1 MIKQIKSD
9 KIRDEID
16 LMELFFKILKHWKL
30 ILISTILAGTIAYM
44 YAKYCIT
51 PLYSSTSM
59 LYVLSKSTSITSLAD
74 IQLGSDLTNDY
85 LVVVK
90 SRPIID
96 KVIDNLGL
104 NESYGSLYSRISLS
118 NPSDSRILTITVTDT
133 SPQRAKIIAD
143 EMAEV
148 SAAFIAEKMDQD
160 PPSIIQY
167 GYDDG
172 GKISPNIR
180 RKTLKGAIVGAFIA
194 IAWIVIIFLLD
205 DTIEDRDD
213 VEKKLGLNYLGL
225 VPYNEEYKEAEIVE
239 EKKKI
244 LRKIRRRK

>member
-1 MIKQIKSD
+1 
-9 KIRDEID
+9 
-16 LMELFFKILKHWKL
+16 
-30 ILISTILAGTIAYM
+30 
-44 YAKYCIT
+44 
-51 PLYSSTSM
+51 
-59 LYVLSKSTSITSLAD
+59 
-74 IQLGSDLTNDY
+74 
-85 LVVVK
+85 
-90 SRPIID
+90 
-96 KVIDNLGL
+96 
-104 NESYGSLYSRISLS
+104 
-118 NPSDSRILTITVTDT
+118 
-133 SPQRAKIIAD
+133 
-143 EMAEV
+143 MAEV

>member
-1 MIKQIKSD
+1 M
-9 KIRDEID
+9 
-16 LMELFFKILKHWKL
+16 
-30 ILISTILAGTIAYM
+30 
-44 YAKYCIT
+44 
-51 PLYSSTSM
+51 
-59 LYVLSKSTSITSLAD
+59 
-74 IQLGSDLTNDY
+74 
-85 LVVVK
+85 
-90 SRPIID
+90 
-96 KVIDNLGL
+96 
-104 NESYGSLYSRISLS
+104 ISLS
-118 NPSDSRILTITVTDT
+118 NPSDSRILTITVKDT
-133 SPQRAKIIAD
+133 SPKRAKIIAD

-148 SAAFIAEKMDQD
+148 SASYIAEKMDQD

-225 VPYNEEYKEAEIVE
+225 IPYNEEYKEAEIVE

-244 LRKIRRRK
+244 LRKICRKNRG